1 MIHHFFLENVLRKYL
16 ILLNLSERHHHN
28 VNISSAQVF
37 IYEYFQRKLNEK
49 SRFVLGAI
57 QEENIKEFFPGA
69 YRVVFQ
75 PRHERNLMNPF
86 ACFVDYETK
95 TLNSE

>member
-1 MIHHFFLENVLRKYL
+1 MKNLFYF
-16 ILLNLSERHHHN
+16 IL
-28 VNISSAQVF
+28 
-37 IYEYFQRKLNEK
+37 
-49 SRFVLGAI
+49 GTI

-69 YRVVFQ
+69 YRVAFQ

-95 TLNSE
+95 TLNTE

>member
-1 MIHHFFLENVLRKYL
+1 L
-16 ILLNLSERHHHN
+16 
-28 VNISSAQVF
+28 
-37 IYEYFQRKLNEK
+37 K
-49 SRFVLGAI
+49 SLFDHLVLGAI

-69 YRVVFQ
+69 DRVTFQ